1 VGRCRGGDRCLP
13 APGGCRRD
21 GAGRRAAYRAVD
33 LALPLLQPGKSIRF
47 ALLPS
52 GQDPDDLIRSAGK
65 DAMAA
70 VIDTARPLVEMIW
83 TRETESGVFDTP
95 ERRAA
100 LEARFGEIARAI
112 GEESVR
118 RHYIQAFAERI
129 GAFFPD
135 LSRRPREERGQNW
148 RRERGGDSRRTPP
161 ARRPI
166 AISDRLRRSTILT
179 GRSSY
184 SLREVVLVVTMV
196 NHPGLIA
203 AHLDAFAHIEFT
215 HADLDRVRGAVL
227 EIAADGEEWQ
237 AEALR
242 ARLGEGPNAA
252 ILARLDAQIDAIGHW
267 PAKAAAAPRDAEE
280 G

>member
-1 VGRCRGGDRCLP
+1 
-13 APGGCRRD
+13 
-21 GAGRRAAYRAVD
+21 
-33 LALPLLQPGKSIRF
+33 
-47 ALLPS
+47 
-52 GQDPDDLIRSAGK
+52 
-65 DAMAA
+65 
-70 VIDTARPLVEMIW
+70 
-83 TRETESGVFDTP
+83 
-95 ERRAA
+95 
-100 LEARFGEIARAI
+100 
-112 GEESVR
+112 VR

-135 LSRRPREERGQNW
+135 VSRRPREERQNW
-148 RRERGGDSRRTPP
+148 RRERGGDNRRTPP

-184 SLREVVLVVTMV
+184 SLREVVLVVTMI
-196 NHPGLIA
+196 NHPELIA

-267 PAKAAAAPRDAEE
+267 PAKPGASSRDAEE
-280 G
+280 GWLQALTLHLRKGTLHRELKDAEAALAAQPSEANLARLVEIQKQLASSEGTEALIDGFGASSGRERRVF